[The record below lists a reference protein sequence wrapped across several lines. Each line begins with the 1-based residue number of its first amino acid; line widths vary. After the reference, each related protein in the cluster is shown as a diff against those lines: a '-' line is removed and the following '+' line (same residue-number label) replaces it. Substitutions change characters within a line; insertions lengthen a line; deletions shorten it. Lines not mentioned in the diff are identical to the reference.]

1 MSLPPHIRVRCADEH
16 PLIFERPNAQSTA
29 VRGAM
34 MAVTWIGWAVWVSL
48 WRPALTLLPWL
59 FGADIAR
66 REWVEFAG
74 WTDLVNF
81 VLHTAPYGQALC
93 AILLIWAF
101 SSYLRFRGSD
111 RRKSRPLSTAETDAK
126 HTRMTA
132 EALSRSRQSTNLV
145 CYHDEEGH
153 LTDVRNVSLQR
164 PDLRDVVDTVQ
175 SSVFFEDPCEGSCT
189 PGIEVIGCQATTVR
203 SVA

>member
-16 PLIFERPNAQSTA
+16 PLIFERPNAQSPA

-48 WRPALTLLPWL
+48 WRPALTFLPWL
-59 FGADIAR
+59 FGVDIAR

-74 WTDLVNF
+74 WTDLAHF
-81 VLHTAPYGQALC
+81 ILHTAPYGQALC

-132 EALSRSRQSTNLV
+132 EALSKSRQLTTLV

-153 LTDVRNVSLQR
+153 LTDVRNLSVQ
-164 PDLRDVVDTVQ
+164 PADLRDVVETVQ
-175 SSVFFEDPCEGSCT
+175 YSILIEDPCEGTCT
-189 PGIEVIGCQATTVR
+189 PGFEVIRCHATTVR
-203 SVA
+203 SAA

>member
-16 PLIFERPNAQSTA
+16 PLIFERPNAQSPA

-48 WRPALTLLPWL
+48 WRPALTFLPWL
-59 FGADIAR
+59 FGVDIAR

-74 WTDLVNF
+74 WTDLAHF
-81 VLHTAPYGQALC
+81 ILHTAPYGQALC

-132 EALSRSRQSTNLV
+132 EALSKSRQLTTLV

-153 LTDVRNVSLQR
+153 LTDVRNLSVQ
-164 PDLRDVVDTVQ
+164 PADLRDVVETVQ
-175 SSVFFEDPCEGSCT
+175 YSILIEDPCEGTCA
-189 PGIEVIGCQATTVR
+189 PGFEVIRCHATTVR
-203 SVA
+203 SAA

>member
-16 PLIFERPNAQSTA
+16 PLIFERPNAQSAA

-34 MAVTWIGWAVWVSL
+34 MAVTWMGWAVWVSL
-48 WRPALTLLPWL
+48 WRPALTFLPWL
-59 FGADIAR
+59 FGVDIAR

-74 WTDLVNF
+74 WTDLAHF
-81 VLHTAPYGQALC
+81 ILHTAPYGQALC

-111 RRKSRPLSTAETDAK
+111 RRKSRPLSTAETEAK

-132 EALSRSRQSTNLV
+132 EALSKSRQLTTLV

-153 LTDVRNVSLQR
+153 LTDVRNLSVQ
-164 PDLRDVVDTVQ
+164 PADLRDVVETVQ
-175 SSVFFEDPCEGSCT
+175 YSILIEDPCEGTCA
-189 PGIEVIGCQATTVR
+189 PGFEVIRCHATTVR
-203 SVA
+203 SAA

>member
-16 PLIFERPNAQSTA
+16 PLIFERPNAQSAA

-34 MAVTWIGWAVWVSL
+34 MAVTWMGWAVWVSL
-48 WRPALTLLPWL
+48 WRPALTFLPWL
-59 FGADIAR
+59 FGVDIAR

-132 EALSRSRQSTNLV
+132 EALSNSRQLTTLV

-153 LTDVRNVSLQR
+153 LTDVRNLSVQ
-164 PDLRDVVDTVQ
+164 PADLRDVVETVQ
-175 SSVFFEDPCEGSCT
+175 YSILIEDPCEGTCA
-189 PGIEVIGCQATTVR
+189 PGFEVIRCHATTVR
-203 SVA
+203 SAA

>member
-16 PLIFERPNAQSTA
+16 PLIFERPNAQSAA

-34 MAVTWIGWAVWVSL
+34 MAVTWMGWAVWVSL
-48 WRPALTLLPWL
+48 WRPALTFLPWL
-59 FGADIAR
+59 FGVDIAR

-74 WTDLVNF
+74 WTDLAHF
-81 VLHTAPYGQALC
+81 ILHTAPYGQALC

-132 EALSRSRQSTNLV
+132 EALSKSRQLTTLV

-153 LTDVRNVSLQR
+153 LTDVRNLSVQ
-164 PDLRDVVDTVQ
+164 PADLRDVVETVQ
-175 SSVFFEDPCEGSCT
+175 YSILIEDPCEGTCA
-189 PGIEVIGCQATTVR
+189 PGFEVIRCHATTVR
-203 SVA
+203 SAA

>member
-16 PLIFERPNAQSTA
+16 PLIFERPNAQSAA

-34 MAVTWIGWAVWVSL
+34 MAVTWMGWAVWVSL

-74 WTDLVNF
+74 WTDLAHF
-81 VLHTAPYGQALC
+81 ILHTAPYGQALC

-132 EALSRSRQSTNLV
+132 EALSKSRQLTTLV

-153 LTDVRNVSLQR
+153 LTDVRNLSVQ
-164 PDLRDVVDTVQ
+164 PADLRDVVETVQ
-175 SSVFFEDPCEGSCT
+175 YSILIEDPCEGTCA
-189 PGIEVIGCQATTVR
+189 PGFEVIRCHATTVR
-203 SVA
+203 SAA

>member
-16 PLIFERPNAQSTA
+16 PLIFERPNAQSAA

-34 MAVTWIGWAVWVSL
+34 MAVTWMGWAVWVSL
-48 WRPALTLLPWL
+48 WRPALTFLPWL
-59 FGADIAR
+59 FGVDIAR

-132 EALSRSRQSTNLV
+132 EALSKSRQLTTLV

-153 LTDVRNVSLQR
+153 LTDVRNLSVQ
-164 PDLRDVVDTVQ
+164 PADLRDVVETVQ
-175 SSVFFEDPCEGSCT
+175 YSILIEDPCEGTCA
-189 PGIEVIGCQATTVR
+189 PGFEVIRCHATTVR
-203 SVA
+203 SAA